1 MRRTILQRR
10 VVAVTVC
17 IVAAFTALTVQ
28 GANLVV
34 RNFRSLPTDQT
45 AINRE
50 TMKRDQNGKTAA
62 LVKIYTPL
70 DIEQTYISN
79 GVMGVVA
86 RVNKPGQIWLYIP
99 ARSQSIEITNQKYSP
114 LRYYFDEEITA
125 GKTYSMELTV
135 EGKEVTLSASVRQA
149 PIWVD
154 GDSVGVSPLNIYLSY
169 GEHAVKAEQGSML
182 YDGNVMIT
190 PETQA
195 RIELPMEDENLKYSD
210 VTVRVPDNAGIYFE
224 GRRVGI
230 GEWRTRLREGKYTVE
245 FKKPNF
251 EDAVKTF
258 SVIAGVPVMLDVP
271 PLVSYKG
278 HLSVAVFPNT
288 GVRIYDGDTI
298 VAEHNLSKTLKVGD
312 YSYTFRKK
320 GYHPYTGTFKVERNQ
335 ETLDTVTLQRVQYVR
350 SNAMY
355 AGIGFTYGTI
365 YGVSAH
371 VGGVFHNVNLELGYT
386 LGLGKSD
393 EVYWFEKPKPGLY
406 DDKCTY
412 TMDEIEVKAGYQ
424 FSFVQRV
431 GLTPQV
437 GYLGQRLRGGVHG
450 NGAMCHNVSVGARLV
465 FNPIPNVGVYI
476 NPEYAVAVKEN
487 ELYREIAEY
496 GGFSKGGFYVG
507 AGVTFNF

>member
-195 RIELPMEDENLKYSD
+195 RIELPMEDENLE
-210 VTVRVPDNAGIYFE
+210 VF
-224 GRRVGI
+224 RRDC
-230 GEWRTRLREGKYTVE
+230 
-245 FKKPNF
+245 P
-251 EDAVKTF
+251 
-258 SVIAGVPVMLDVP
+258 
-271 PLVSYKG
+271 
-278 HLSVAVFPNT
+278 
-288 GVRIYDGDTI
+288 
-298 VAEHNLSKTLKVGD
+298 
-312 YSYTFRKK
+312 
-320 GYHPYTGTFKVERNQ
+320 
-335 ETLDTVTLQRVQYVR
+335 
-350 SNAMY
+350 
-355 AGIGFTYGTI
+355 
-365 YGVSAH
+365 
-371 VGGVFHNVNLELGYT
+371 
-386 LGLGKSD
+386 
-393 EVYWFEKPKPGLY
+393 
-406 DDKCTY
+406 C
-412 TMDEIEVKAGYQ
+412 
-424 FSFVQRV
+424 
-431 GLTPQV
+431 
-437 GYLGQRLRGGVHG
+437 
-450 NGAMCHNVSVGARLV
+450 AR
-465 FNPIPNVGVYI
+465 
-476 NPEYAVAVKEN
+476 
-487 ELYREIAEY
+487 
-496 GGFSKGGFYVG
+496 
-507 AGVTFNF
+507 

>member
-320 GYHPYTGTFKVERNQ
+320 GYIIRIQ
-335 ETLDTVTLQRVQYVR
+335 VR
-350 SNAMY
+350 SRWS
-355 AGIGFTYGTI
+355 GIRRRLTLSPC
-365 YGVSAH
+365 SAC
-371 VGGVFHNVNLELGYT
+371 
-386 LGLGKSD
+386 S
-393 EVYWFEKPKPGLY
+393 
-406 DDKCTY
+406 
-412 TMDEIEVKAGYQ
+412 M
-424 FSFVQRV
+424 
-431 GLTPQV
+431 
-437 GYLGQRLRGGVHG
+437 
-450 NGAMCHNVSVGARLV
+450 
-465 FNPIPNVGVYI
+465 
-476 NPEYAVAVKEN
+476 
-487 ELYREIAEY
+487 
-496 GGFSKGGFYVG
+496 
-507 AGVTFNF
+507 